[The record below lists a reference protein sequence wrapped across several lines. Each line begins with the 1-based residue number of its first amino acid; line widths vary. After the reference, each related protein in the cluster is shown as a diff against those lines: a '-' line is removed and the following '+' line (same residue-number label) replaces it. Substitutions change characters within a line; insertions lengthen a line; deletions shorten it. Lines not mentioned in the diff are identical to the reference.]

1 MYLST
6 KSSIYIASK
15 SCLIQSFMFH
25 TESFHTPYLNIKER
39 IEEAEEEERLH

>member
-6 KSSIYIASK
+6 KVSI
-15 SCLIQSFMFH
+15 CLIQSFMFH